1 MCANGIA
8 PYALEIPCSLEKYS
22 VNYFEHLER
31 LNHVR
36 PNVGSLSNGYR
47 IRGML
52 FPSFRAKMPAKRRVN

>member
-1 MCANGIA
+1 
-8 PYALEIPCSLEKYS
+8 LEKYS
-22 VNYFEHLER
+22 VNYFEHLERLERLKR

-52 FPSFRAKMPAKRRVN
+52 FPSFRAKMPAKRRGN